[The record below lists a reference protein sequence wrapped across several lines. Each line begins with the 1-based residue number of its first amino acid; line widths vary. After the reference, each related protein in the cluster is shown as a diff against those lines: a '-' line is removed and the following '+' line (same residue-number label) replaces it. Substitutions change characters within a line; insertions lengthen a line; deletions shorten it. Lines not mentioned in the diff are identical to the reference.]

1 MRNKKNRTDILIDVT
16 SLLDVVFIILLIV
29 ITQISGSQ
37 TGLEAREAKA
47 EEAMREAKT
56 QQEIYRDQLDSQGKV
71 NDYIEFIS
79 VVSTYDPD
87 TLTDRDITM
96 HFSAEDEEET
106 FTLKGE
112 AVDEVYEEFTDSLTG
127 YIGGHPDKVIVLSLN
142 EGDEDIL
149 YRDEKRIQDIF
160 TDLSSSDPNVRIKP
174 ATETA
179 NDSGHTHHHRST
191 AYTGCRT
198 GHHHPALRASAQEFP
213 DRNKQKRRL
222 YSLPQ
227 PCSPQDAEEG
237 EERLYKGS
245 LRSVCL
251 RRGTAFYGIIY
262 AVRSEGSQ
270 TALFFAD

>member
-1 MRNKKNRTDILIDVT
+1 MKNKKNRTDILIDVT

-96 HFSAEDEEET
+96 HFSAEDDEET
-106 FTLKGE
+106 FMLKGE

-149 YRDEKRIQDIF
+149 YRDEKRIQGIF

-174 ATETA
+174 ADG
-179 NDSGHTHHHRST
+179 DS
-191 AYTGCRT
+191 
-198 GHHHPALRASAQEFP
+198 E
-213 DRNKQKRRL
+213 
-222 YSLPQ
+222 
-227 PCSPQDAEEG
+227 
-237 EERLYKGS
+237 
-245 LRSVCL
+245 
-251 RRGTAFYGIIY
+251 
-262 AVRSEGSQ
+262 
-270 TALFFAD
+270 